1 MKLGGYFDA
10 RTALFDRSFE
20 QVFSIS
26 SLCCAGMTID
36 FTTPI
41 TVRTAWFPPQGALAA
56 RWHILSDIA
65 SGQGAVLDEAWEVF
79 CGLAEDEFA
88 DAAAIVEQIRSSE
101 PPYDDLTVEMAQRA
115 VELLKRVKSVTRD
128 TA

>member
-1 MKLGGYFDA
+1 
-10 RTALFDRSFE
+10 
-20 QVFSIS
+20 
-26 SLCCAGMTID
+26 
-36 FTTPI
+36 
-41 TVRTAWFPPQGALAA
+41 
-56 RWHILSDIA
+56 LSDIA